1 MENNEHSLVIT
12 DVQKPAPKTPA
23 SVYSSIE
30 AMAEAQRIGNA
41 LCASSFVPDE
51 YQGQQNM
58 ANVLVALELAN
69 RMQVS
74 PFMVMQNLH
83 VIHGKPSWSSQYMIA
98 MINGSGRFNSLRF
111 EVSGSWA
118 NGDLTC
124 YAYATEKASGEVLRG
139 TTVTQDMAKAEGWAS
154 KRGSKWQTMPEL
166 MITYRAAAFWAR
178 VYVPEMLMGFMTQE
192 ENEDIGDTRK
202 RGPVPAS
209 APAPEVTK
217 VEVVDRVDNPE
228 QPPTNVDP
236 FDI

>member
-1 MENNEHSLVIT
+1 MCIR
-12 DVQKPAPKTPA
+12 D
-23 SVYSSIE
+23 
-30 AMAEAQRIGNA
+30 R
-41 LCASSFVPDE
+41 SFVPAE

-111 EVSGSWA
+111 EVSGSWT

-139 TTVTQDMAKAEGWAS
+139 TTVTQEMANVEGWAS
-154 KRGSKWQTMPEL
+154 KRGSKWQSMPEL

-192 ENEDIGDTRK
+192 ENEDIAQVEIRTENVAAEPK
-202 RGPVPAS
+202 SVATEVLQ
-209 APAPEVTK
+209 AKNNTKPEI
-217 VEVVDRVDNPE
+217 EE
-228 QPPTNVDP
+228 DP
-236 FDI
+236 FNV